1 MSSEEETEQR
11 TNLQLNSNGGADAY
25 VKFPINRINK
35 IYRQKYIING
45 ISPQMYEILLLVKT
59 K

>member
-35 IYRQKYIING
+35 IYR
-45 ISPQMYEILLLVKT
+45 
-59 K
+59 